1 VPVSQAILSNLDLK
15 TDEERPLPDHPP
27 ECYACGTDNPA
38 SLPLKFREVGD
49 RVVTELTFGPT
60 QTGAPA
66 FAHGGSIATML
77 DDAIGTLLV
86 ARLEQAGV
94 TAKLETNYR
103 RPVMLN
109 EPMRIEAWI
118 EKREGRKVW
127 SRAELRDLEG
137 DLFSDAIGL
146 FVLVE
151 AEHFL
156 QEVGPAELWI
166 ERRRRGDPGLGR

>member
-1 VPVSQAILSNLDLK
+1 M
-15 TDEERPLPDHPP
+15 
-27 ECYACGTDNPA
+27 
-38 SLPLKFREVGD
+38 KFREVGD
-49 RVVTELTFGPT
+49 RVVTNLIFGPT

-77 DDAIGTLLV
+77 DDTIGTLLV
-86 ARLEQAGV
+86 AKLEQAGV
-94 TAKLETNYR
+94 TAKLETNYK

-109 EPMRIEAWI
+109 TAMRIEGWI

-127 SRAELRDLEG
+127 SRAELRDLDGE
-137 DLFSDAIGL
+137 LFSYAIGL

-156 QEVGPAELWI
+156 QEVGPAELWL